1 MSETIK
7 QIVDE
12 IQSYADRWVGVDD
25 KMHHP
30 DPAARL
36 HSAMM
41 LVDAEVIRRMTRMN
55 EGKNDII

>member
-1 MSETIK
+1 MSEKIK

-12 IQSYADRWVGVDD
+12 IQGYADRFVGVDD

-41 LVDAEVIRRMTRMN
+41 LVDAEVIRRMTMMN
-55 EGKNDII
+55 KEKTNG